1 MVCDIGCNACL
12 LQKSGSSFENMLVL
26 RACFG
31 VKPVVMQQPSKGRVV
46 VDAFAK
52 IGGKYLGKLVLP
64 TKTNSMFDT
73 IRELQCQA
81 AKLLPHSE
89 RPCQYLAI
97 RLDQFELPCLT
108 YNKKGDDVPNV
119 EQALASLAKATY
131 KSRVDLVW
139 QEDDSLAWKMIDD
152 IVLVDNTRL
161 AIRSFSFP
169 NELGVLG
176 FTHHPTELF
185 LQPIAFKVT
194 CLGFL
199 AHMKTLQDLQ
209 LNNMHVESWD
219 FAKTTTIE
227 RLRLTAT
234 SIDNADL
241 QKFRHLEFV
250 SFVWASKSSFTTL
263 EFAKMPCL
271 TRVDLYLH
279 VVDDPETCACYLH
292 LQGFNTL
299 EEGDWLVARR
309 KL

>member
-1 MVCDIGCNACL
+1 
-12 LQKSGSSFENMLVL
+12 MLVIQ
-26 RACFG
+26 ACFN
-31 VKPVVMQQPSKGRVV
+31 VKLFVMQESSKDHVV

-52 IGGKYLGKLVLP
+52 IGGKYLGKIVLP
-64 TKTNSMFDT
+64 TKTNSMFDA
-73 IRELQCQA
+73 IREIQCQG

-97 RLDQFELPCLT
+97 QLDEFELPCLT
-108 YNKKGDDVPNV
+108 YNKKRDDVPNV
-119 EQALASLAKATY
+119 DQALASLTKATS

-139 QEDDSLAWKMIDD
+139 QEDDSIVWNSVSFMVTDD
-152 IVLVDNTRL
+152 DTRL
-161 AIRSFSFP
+161 IIRSFSFP
-169 NELGVLG
+169 NELGVLA
-176 FTHHPTELF
+176 FTHRPTDLF
-185 LQPIAFKVT
+185 LQQIAWGLT

-199 AHMKTLQDLQ
+199 AHMKTLQDLR

-219 FAKTTTIE
+219 FAKTTTIK
-227 RLRLTAT
+227 RLRLTGT

-299 EEGDWLVARR
+299 KEGFRLVAWRT
-309 KL
+309 LSTNAP